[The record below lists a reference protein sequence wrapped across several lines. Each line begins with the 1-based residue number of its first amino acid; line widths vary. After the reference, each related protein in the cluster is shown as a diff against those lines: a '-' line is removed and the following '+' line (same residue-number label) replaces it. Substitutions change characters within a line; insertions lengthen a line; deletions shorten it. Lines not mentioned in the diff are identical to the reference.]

1 MAELS
6 EKARKLFEDPNY
18 LFVATTNKDGSPQV
32 TPVWTDASNGFIR
45 FNTAVGRAK
54 ERNLRRDPRVGL
66 SITEQGNPW
75 NKVDIRGR
83 AVEFIEG
90 EEADANIDDLAEK
103 YIGQRPYPW
112 RNPEEKRVIV
122 VIEPERVYEM

>member
-18 LFVATTNKDGSPQV
+18 LFVGTTNPDGSPQV
-32 TPVWTDASNGFIR
+32 TVVWTDLEDGRIR
-45 FNTAVGRAK
+45 FNTAIGRVK

-66 SITEQGNPW
+66 SITEQGDPW
-75 NKVDIRGR
+75 NKADVRGR
-83 AVEFIEG
+83 AVDFIEG
-90 EEADANIDDLAEK
+90 DEADAHIDDLAEK

-112 RNPEEKRVIV
+112 RNPEERRVIV

>member
-18 LFVATTNKDGSPQV
+18 LFVGTTNPDGSPQV
-32 TPVWTDASNGFIR
+32 TVVWTDLEDGRIR
-45 FNTAVGRAK
+45 FNTAIGRVK

-75 NKVDIRGR
+75 NKADIRGR
-83 AVEFIEG
+83 VVDFIEG
-90 EEADANIDDLAEK
+90 EGADANIDDLAEK

-122 VIEPERVYEM
+122 VIEPDRVYEM

>member
-18 LFVATTNKDGSPQV
+18 LFVGTVNKDGSPQV
-32 TPVWTDASNGFIR
+32 TPVWTDVHNGHIR

-66 SITEQGNPW
+66 SITARENPW
-75 NKVDIRGR
+75 EKVDIRGR
-83 AVEFIEG
+83 VVDFIEG

-112 RNPEEKRVIV
+112 RTPEEKRVIV

>member
-18 LFVATTNKDGSPQV
+18 LFVGTTNPDGSPQV
-32 TPVWTDASNGFIR
+32 TVVWTDLEDGRIR
-45 FNTAVGRAK
+45 FNTAIGRVK

-75 NKVDIRGR
+75 NKADVRGR
-83 AVEFIEG
+83 AVDFIEG
-90 EEADANIDDLAEK
+90 DEADAHIDDLAEK

-112 RNPEEKRVIV
+112 RNPEERRVIV

>member
-6 EKARKLFEDPNY
+6 EKVRKLFEDPNY
-18 LFVATTNKDGSPQV
+18 LFVGTVNQDGSPQV
-32 TPVWTDASNGFIR
+32 TPVWTDVSNGYIR

-66 SITEQGNPW
+66 SITEEGNPW
-75 NKVDIRGR
+75 NKADVRGR
-83 AVEFIEG
+83 VVDFIEG
-90 EEADANIDDLAEK
+90 EEADKQIDDLSEK
-103 YIGQRPYPW
+103 YTGQRPYPW
-112 RNPEEKRVIV
+112 RNPEEQRVIV

>member
-1 MAELS
+1 VAKLS
-6 EKARKLFEDPNY
+6 DKTRALFEEPNY
-18 LFVATTNKDGSPQV
+18 LFVATVNPDGSPQV
-32 TPVWTDASNGFIR
+32 TPVWTDVQNGHIR

-66 SITEQGNPW
+66 SITHRDDPW
-75 NKVDIRGR
+75 KKADIRGR
-83 AVEFIEG
+83 VVDFVEG
-90 EEADANIDDLAEK
+90 EESDQQIDDLSEK

-112 RNPEEKRVIV
+112 RNPDERRVIV

>member
-6 EKARKLFEDPNY
+6 DKARKLLEGPNL
-18 LFVATTNKDGSPQV
+18 LFVGTVNSDGSPQV
-32 TPVWTDASNGFIR
+32 TPVWTHVENGYIT

-66 SITEQGNPW
+66 SIASRDDPMD
-75 NKVDIRGR
+75 KVDVIGR
-83 AVEFIEG
+83 VVDMIQG
-90 EEADANIDDLAEK
+90 DEAESQIDDLSEK

-112 RNPEEKRVIV
+112 RGGETRVKV
-122 VIEPERVYEM
+122 LVEPVRVHQM

>member
-6 EKARKLFEDPNY
+6 DKARKLLESPNL
-18 LFVATTNKDGSPQV
+18 LFVGTVNSDGSPQV
-32 TPVWTDASNGFIR
+32 TPVWTHVENRYIT

-66 SITEQGNPW
+66 SIASREDPMD
-75 NKVDIRGR
+75 KVDVIGR
-83 AVEFIEG
+83 VVDMIEG
-90 EEADANIDDLAEK
+90 DEAESQIDDLSEK

-112 RNPEEKRVIV
+112 RRGETRVKV
-122 VIEPERVYEM
+122 VVEPVRVHQM